1 MKTPKLDHETA
12 GHVSQA
18 ASSQAV
24 RGSAS
29 MRGKRQGRRTDLQTL
44 RAARTP
50 CTPGF
55 RNSPPPCT
63 KQASEP
69 SPAPG
74 GSWEQRSARRN
85 CAERP
90 RTGKR
95 ITSLSLELFLWGSLP
110 PFADGLVAQ
119 PALPFLGG
127 RPFAQPVGA
136 LPFVS
141 GVGRPGQPPLWMVC
155 LVLFGVVARARRPRA
170 RRGDANLV
178 RYPAFSVETL
188 HSPDR
193 RSVGWAVYCLVQD
206 AAR

>member
-1 MKTPKLDHETA
+1 VSARDQRPGPETRPPSVRA
-12 GHVSQA
+12 PRYAPPPG
-18 ASSQAV
+18 AS
-24 RGSAS
+24 
-29 MRGKRQGRRTDLQTL
+29 
-44 RAARTP
+44 
-50 CTPGF
+50 
-55 RNSPPPCT
+55 NSPSPCT

-95 ITSLSLELFLWGSLP
+95 ITSLSLELFLWGSLS

-170 RRGDANLV
+170 RRGDANLI

-193 RSVGWAVYCLVQD
+193 RSDGWAVYCLAQD